1 MSAEVIEEIVVSFDI
16 LKNFRI
22 SLFVTQF
29 DVISLD
35 FFDFLLITGANYQK
49 EISIYSTDAKKTVIF
64 LTVTT
69 NSEYWILFVELHL
82 NNEEILYFNT
92 TSYP

>member
-29 DVISLD
+29 DVTFVD
-35 FFDFLLITGANYQK
+35 FFDFLLKTGANYQK
-49 EISIYSTDAKKTVIF
+49 EIAIYSTDAKKTVTF

-69 NSEYWILFVELHL
+69 NSEY
-82 NNEEILYFNT
+82 
-92 TSYP
+92 